1 MARVIQFYI
10 PDNFKPKPRA
20 SSVIQDGQ
28 LLEFPRRE
36 PGNYQHPT
44 WIFPEVDADLSLRE
58 GRV

>member
-10 PDNFKPKPRA
+10 PDNFKPKPRG
-20 SSVIQDGQ
+20 SSAIQDGRV
-28 LLEFPRRE
+28 LEFPRRE
-36 PGNYQHPT
+36 TENYQHPT

>member
-20 SSVIQDGQ
+20 SSAIQDGQ
-28 LLEFPRRE
+28 VLEFPRRE
-36 PGNYQHPT
+36 TENYQHPT